1 MCTCTCTLHSTAL
14 FSPFLHVL
22 FSSKWLPD
30 SEAELFP
37 IESGTDN
44 VTPPFHLSLSLSLSS
59 LCCCR
64 SFSRNH
70 SYTVILDS
78 LRPKRERES
87 GLCLITS
94 TRKCALSTSFVRIV
108 RTCHKRHHKRNDSSS
123 SSSRTTSAKEQ
134 KDTRKETPKRQSMT
148 VKYVPPPLCNGCDC
162 SQVLF
167 RLSSSNQKGNPTTVG
182 YRQCSFLLPFCFS
195 APFVC
200 VRLLIKDS

>member
-1 MCTCTCTLHSTAL
+1 MYLLSVPTYLPVCMCSGVQYIFMFMCTCTCTLHSTAL

-44 VTPPFHLSLSLSLSS
+44 VTPPFHLSLSVSS

-94 TRKCALSTSFVRIV
+94 TRKCAPSTSFVRIV
-108 RTCHKRHHKRNDSSS
+108 RTCHKRHHKRNDNSS

-148 VKYVPPPLCNGCDC
+148 VKYVPPPFAMDVIALKFYFDC
-162 SQVLF
+162 RHQIK
-167 RLSSSNQKGNPTTVG
+167 REI
-182 YRQCSFLLPFCFS
+182 RQQ
-195 APFVC
+195 
-200 VRLLIKDS
+200 